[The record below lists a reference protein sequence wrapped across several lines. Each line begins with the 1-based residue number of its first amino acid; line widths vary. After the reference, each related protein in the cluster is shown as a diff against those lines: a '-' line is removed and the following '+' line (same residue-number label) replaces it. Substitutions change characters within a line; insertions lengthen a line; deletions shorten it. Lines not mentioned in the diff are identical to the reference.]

1 MKIQQKTHISH
12 VLEGND
18 YKDRYDAEV
27 KKILSDKT
35 ILAWIMKYSME
46 EFADY
51 TIEEA
56 RECIEGTPE
65 VATVKVRPGH
75 TPEAITGMPN
85 EDKVPGE
92 GEITYDIR
100 FYVITRKQEHI
111 KIIVNVEAQNEYYP
125 GYDLVTR
132 AIFYCARMLSA
143 QLDTEFVPRNYDD
156 IKKVYSIW
164 ICMDA
169 PKYAEYTITSYKMN
183 RKDLYGHMAK
193 EARYDLLEAV
203 MICLGD
209 EAEVAKGNS
218 LHGMLSTLL
227 TENPSPSEKERILE
241 REYDIA
247 TTVELKGGIDNMCN
261 LSVRI
266 EQKGVMRGI
275 EQGIEQGIEHGIE
288 LNLCSLVKKGLLKIE
303 DAAKEL
309 NVSVEEFAEKMEKA
323 GY

>member
-1 MKIQQKTHISH
+1 MTQKTHISN
-12 VLEGND
+12 VIEGNS

-35 ILAWIMKYSME
+35 ILAWIMKYSMQ

-51 TIEEA
+51 PIEEI
-56 RECIEGTPE
+56 RECIEGPPE
-65 VATVKVRPGH
+65 IATNKVRPGH

-100 FYVITRKQEHI
+100 FYVRTRGLERI
-111 KIIVNVEAQNEYYP
+111 KIIVNIEAQNKYYP

-132 AIFYCARMLSA
+132 AIFYCARLLSA

-164 ICMDA
+164 ICMDV
-169 PKYAEYTITSYKMN
+169 PKYAEYTITRYKIN
-183 RKDLYGHMAK
+183 REDLYGHISK
-193 EARYDLLEAV
+193 EARYDLMEAV
-203 MICLGD
+203 MICLG
-209 EAEVAKGNS
+209 EEKEVAKGNS

-227 TENPSPSEKERILE
+227 SQNLTPEEKERILE
-241 REYDIA
+241 HEYDIE
-247 TTVELKGGIDNMCN
+247 TSVEMKGGIRDMCN
-261 LSVRI
+261 LSERI
-266 EQKGVMRGI
+266 EQQGI
-275 EQGIEQGIEHGIE
+275 EQGIEQS
-288 LNLCSLVKKGLLKIE
+288 LYSLVKKGLLKIE
-303 DAAKEL
+303 DAAKEI
-309 NVSVEEFAEKMEKA
+309 NVTVEEFANKMEKA

>member
-1 MKIQQKTHISH
+1 MRQKTHISK
-12 VLEGND
+12 VIEGNSN
-18 YKDRYDAEV
+18 KDRYDAEV

-35 ILAWIMKYSME
+35 ILAWIMKYTMR

-56 RECIEGTPE
+56 RECIEGNPE
-65 VATVKVRPGH
+65 VSLIKVRPGH
-75 TPEAITGMPN
+75 TPEAIIGMPN

-100 FYVITRKQEHI
+100 FYVRTKGFEHI

-132 AIFYCARMLSA
+132 AIFCCARLLSA

-169 PKYAEYTITSYKMN
+169 PKYAEYTITRYKIN
-183 RKDLYGHMAK
+183 KEDLYGHISK

-203 MICLGD
+203 MICLG
-209 EAEVAKGNS
+209 EEKEVAKGNL

-227 TENPSPSEKERILE
+227 FQNLTPGEKERILE
-241 REYDIA
+241 QEYDIE
-247 TTVELKGGIDNMCN
+247 TSVEMKGGIRDMCN
-261 LSVRI
+261 LGERI
-266 EQKGVMRGI
+266 EQKGI
-275 EQGIEQGIEHGIE
+275 EQGIEQKKPVTDP
-288 LNLCSLVKKGLLKIE
+288 LCIIPL
-303 DAAKEL
+303 
-309 NVSVEEFAEKMEKA
+309 
-323 GY
+323 